1 MPSLKPGGG
10 VEGRKIRERQVD
22 ALGKSRGVGGRE
34 GGREPAAPLRT
45 LSPGLLFSCE
55 DGQMRASTHFYESIT
70 ANGLKQDKEAN
81 STPRPLTEKG
91 IA

>member
-22 ALGKSRGVGGRE
+22 ALGKRRGE

-45 LSPGLLFSCE
+45 LSPGLLLSCE
-55 DGQMRASTHFYESIT
+55 AGQMRASTHFYDSTT

-81 STPRPLTEKG
+81 STPGPLTEKA
-91 IA
+91 IRE